1 MICRGRDPA
10 TKLLRALLRAVAAL
24 CLACLPL
31 AAQASAPNGPAAELT
46 ACVSPVRP
54 GDSAAAL
61 WRDAARFD
69 CTTPQSAFGPGSY
82 WVRIVLPAAQW
93 QALDGPALLTFMPA
107 WQQDARLYI
116 HRGDG
121 TFGQERLDNVSLSRF
136 GRIGAHVA
144 IPLAGSAARPDGV
157 LLRIDGAINASGL
170 LQVPRLQSE
179 RQADRQHLT
188 EAVVY
193 AAFAGVAIALL
204 AYNLLMWLAMR
215 ERFQVFYCLT
225 LAAMLAYAFSHS
237 GALDMAFPQLGA
249 EMRFRFSYFALA
261 GIAASAVA
269 FLIDCIEPGILSR
282 RLRRYGHAACWLVLL
297 TGLAV
302 MVAPDPWAHTADRF
316 YVASFVPIPAIA
328 VLLAAQ
334 AWRRGSRIVRL
345 LVLAWSF
352 PLGMAL
358 VRIAHAGNLIG
369 YSLWVEHSA
378 IVALGIEALLSALA
392 MSFRI
397 KRIARERDEARAEER
412 VARRLADIDPL
423 TGLLNRRALLA
434 GVLGWGSDEELRLV
448 LVDIDHFKAI
458 NDRAGHDTGDEV
470 LREVATVLAATAEI
484 RATVARLGGEE
495 FALFGPA
502 SELDDAL
509 ALALLGAVRGHQ
521 MPEGLRVTVSAGS
534 ACGRIGCEADWR
546 ELYRRADQALYRA
559 KQGGRDRLELAAP
572 APARAAAA

>member
-1 MICRGRDPA
+1 MMFRGANPA
-10 TKLLRALLRAVAAL
+10 TVLRRALLRVLAVLWL
-24 CLACLPL
+24 CGLPI
-31 AAQASAPNGPAAELT
+31 AAQAAASAPPVADLT
-46 ACVSPVRP
+46 PCVTPVRP
-54 GDSAAAL
+54 GDNAATL
-61 WRDAARFD
+61 WRDVARFD
-69 CTTPQSAFGPGSY
+69 CTTPQSAFGPGDF
-82 WVRIVLPAAQW
+82 WVRITLPPAQL
-93 QALDGPALLTFMPA
+93 QALDGPPLLTFMPA
-107 WQQDARLYI
+107 WQQDARLYL
-116 HRGDG
+116 HYRDG
-121 TFGQERLDNVSLSRF
+121 SISQQALGNVSLSRF

-144 IPLAGSAARPDGV
+144 IPLDRIAMPPDGV

-188 EAVVY
+188 EAVIY
-193 AAFAGVAIALL
+193 AAFVGVAIALL

-249 EMRFRFSYFALA
+249 ETRFRFSYFALA

-282 RLRRYGHAACWLVLL
+282 RLRRLGHAACWLVLL

-302 MVAPDPWAHTADRF
+302 MLAPDKWAHTIDRL
-316 YVASFVPIPAIA
+316 YVASFVPIPVVA

-352 PLGMAL
+352 PTVMAL
-358 VRIAHAGNLIG
+358 TRIAHAGNLIG

-378 IVALGIEALLSALA
+378 IVALGVEALLSALA

-412 VARRLADIDPL
+412 VARRLAEIDPL
-423 TGLLNRRALLA
+423 TGLYNRRALLA
-434 GVLGWGSDEELRLV
+434 GALGWGSDEDLRLV
-448 LVDIDHFKAI
+448 LIDIDHFKAI
-458 NDRAGHDTGDEV
+458 NDHSGHDTGDDV
-470 LREVATVLAATAEI
+470 LREVAAVLAATAEI

-502 SELDDAL
+502 DEIDDAL
-509 ALALLGAVRGHQ
+509 AQSLLDAVRSHP
-521 MPEGLRVTVSAGS
+521 MPHGLRVTVSAGS

-546 ELYRRADQALYRA
+546 ALYRRADQALYQA
-559 KQGGRDRLELAAP
+559 KESGRDRLVLAAP
-572 APARAAAA
+572 APARAAA